1 MKPAAEVDLL
11 FIHRCRY
18 YKLPLFSARCFLAAM
33 KRMFYVSRFSRPLSK
48 RDIEQ
53 IHSSAVRFNRQHGIT
68 GILVC
73 LDDTFFQ
80 VLEGKRA
87 IIDELYHTRI
97 VPDNRHLDVICL
109 KSESGLSQRMF
120 PKWDMRVFDLNGE
133 AEALPMAFR
142 QVLSALLES
151 NYMIAQYTQPS
162 ILKMLENGVNPTTV
176 KPRKKHVTVLF
187 SDIIGFSRFAERLE
201 PDDLIDLV
209 NRHAQICIEQVDQN
223 GGQVNKLLGDGVLT
237 YFADRDTDAA
247 LEAAADILKEM
258 ERQRRL
264 ARDGSPN
271 QLLFAGVGLANGVA
285 YEGNVGSELK
295 RDFTILG
302 NTVNQASRLESMTR
316 RLNRRIIV
324 SEAVAKRANPS
335 RKFVPLG
342 RHKLIGQS
350 AAIEIFSLE
359 SLKPLDIEQLYAEID
374 ERISRS

>member
-1 MKPAAEVDLL
+1 
-11 FIHRCRY
+11 
-18 YKLPLFSARCFLAAM
+18 M

-53 IHSSAVRFNRQHGIT
+53 IHGSAVRFNSQHGVT

-73 LDDTFFQ
+73 LGDTFFQ

-87 IIDELYHTRI
+87 IINQLYHTRI
-97 VPDNRHLDVICL
+97 VPDNRHFDVICL
-109 KSESGLSQRMF
+109 KSESGVSQRMF
-120 PKWDMRVFDLNGE
+120 PEWDMRVFDLNDE

-142 QVLSALLES
+142 QMLSALLES

-187 SDIIGFSRFAERLE
+187 SDIIGFSQFAERLN

-209 NRHAQICIEQVDQN
+209 NRHAQICIEQVDKN
-223 GGQVNKLLGDGVLT
+223 SGQVNKLLGDGVLT
-237 YFADRDTDAA
+237 YFTDRGTDAA
-247 LEAAADILKEM
+247 LEAATGILKEM
-258 ERQRRL
+258 ERQRRS
-264 ARDGSPN
+264 ARDGSPH

-302 NTVNQASRLESMTR
+302 NTVNQASRLESLTR
-316 RLNRRIIV
+316 RLNLRIIM
-324 SEAVAKRANPS
+324 SEAVVERASPS
-335 RKFVPLG
+335 RNFISLG

-350 AAIEIFSLE
+350 AAMEIFSLK
-359 SLKPLDIEQLYAEID
+359 SFAPLNIEKLYAQID
-374 ERISRS
+374 EMLSRS